1 MNERKTQM
9 NEMTVEQKVRVARKA
24 IDKLMETVP
33 LDVNGFEIDAN
44 FVRRF
49 RSLLRALHLSFHDF
63 AETMDS
69 IIQVE
74 FAHDA
79 YSSAFDQFLFCT
91 AA

>member
-1 MNERKTQM
+1 M
-9 NEMTVEQKVRVARKA
+9 NEMTVEQKVRAARKA
-24 IDKLMETVP
+24 IDKLMETAP
-33 LDVNGFEIDAN
+33 LDVNSFEIDAN

-49 RSLLRALHLSFHDF
+49 RSVLHALHLSFHDF

-69 IIQVE
+69 IIQTE

>member
-1 MNERKTQM
+1 M

-24 IDKLMETVP
+24 IDKLMETML

-49 RSLLRALHLSFHDF
+49 RSVLRTLRLPFHDF

-69 IIQVE
+69 IIRVE

>member
-1 MNERKTQM
+1 M
-9 NEMTVEQKVRVARKA
+9 NEMTIEQKVRAARKA

-33 LDVNGFEIDAN
+33 LEVNNFEIDAN

-49 RSLLRALHLSFHDF
+49 RSVLRTLRLPFHDF

-69 IIQVE
+69 IIRVE

>member
-1 MNERKTQM
+1 MNERENQM
-9 NEMTVEQKVRVARKA
+9 NEMTVEQKVRAARKA
-24 IDKLMETVP
+24 INKLMEAQP
-33 LDVNGFEIDAN
+33 NDIENPDVDAD
-44 FVRRF
+44 FIRQF
-49 RSLLRALHLSFHDF
+49 RSVLRTLHLSFQDF
-63 AETMDS
+63 AEAMDS

>member
-1 MNERKTQM
+1 M

-33 LDVNGFEIDAN
+33 LEVNNFEIDAN

-49 RSLLRALHLSFHDF
+49 RSVLRKLRLPFHDF

>member
-1 MNERKTQM
+1 M

-24 IDKLMETVP
+24 INKLMEAGPDDIGNLEV
-33 LDVNGFEIDAN
+33 DAD
-44 FVRRF
+44 FIRQF
-49 RSLLRALHLSFHDF
+49 RSVLRTLHLSFHDF

-69 IIQVE
+69 IIRIE

>member
-1 MNERKTQM
+1 M

-24 IDKLMETVP
+24 IGKLMEIVP
-33 LDVNGFEIDAN
+33 VDGNGFEIDAN

-49 RSLLRALHLSFHDF
+49 RSVLRALHLSFHDF